1 MDYCAI
7 PKISHDAFIDV
18 IFKIFLNFDLKFRW
32 CKQICSLRKKFHI
45 SVTNFRYSTTI
56 RKFQSKTK
64 LSTFLSEKS
73 NCYFYTYSFVK
84 SSSVNLSPSL
94 DALLTFVHNVF
105 SFTTTP
111 GSPAYSI

>member
-18 IFKIFLNFDLKFRW
+18 LFKIFLNFDLKFRW

-64 LSTFLSEKS
+64 LYKYVLMRK
-73 NCYFYTYSFVK
+73 K
-84 SSSVNLSPSL
+84 Q
-94 DALLTFVHNVF
+94 LLLLYILVC
-105 SFTTTP
+105 
-111 GSPAYSI
+111 